1 MIGLGLNVGRTS
13 GNAKRLAMKGAGAGW
28 KDSGGGAAAPPNFDF
43 FDVTACGGPAA
54 LLQAT
59 LFDFQSKRGLGRLD
73 EARALDRA
81 FVEIIP
87 RPIMLSPV
95 GGWLLGS
102 TASSLLLE
110 DRSLALT
117 LLRAEPP
124 AKAKSE
130 R

>member
-1 MIGLGLNVGRTS
+1 MLPHART
-13 GNAKRLAMKGAGAGW
+13 
-28 KDSGGGAAAPPNFDF
+28 
-43 FDVTACGGPAA
+43 AA

-73 EARALDRA
+73 ETRALNRA
-81 FVEIIP
+81 FVEFIP
-87 RPIMLSPV
+87 RPILLSLV
-95 GGWLLGS
+95 GGWFFS
-102 TASSLLLE
+102 PTASSLLLE

-117 LLRAEPP
+117 LLREGANGPFGREALRVHFRTDPRMAPFRDDPEIAALLAEPD

>member
-1 MIGLGLNVGRTS
+1 MRRT
-13 GNAKRLAMKGAGAGW
+13 
-28 KDSGGGAAAPPNFDF
+28 
-43 FDVTACGGPAA
+43 AA

-73 EARALDRA
+73 EARALNRA
-81 FVEIIP
+81 FVEFIP
-87 RPIMLSPV
+87 RPILLSPV

-102 TASSLLLE
+102 TASSPLLE
-110 DRSLALT
+110 DRPLAPT
-117 LLRAEPP
+117 LLLAEPA